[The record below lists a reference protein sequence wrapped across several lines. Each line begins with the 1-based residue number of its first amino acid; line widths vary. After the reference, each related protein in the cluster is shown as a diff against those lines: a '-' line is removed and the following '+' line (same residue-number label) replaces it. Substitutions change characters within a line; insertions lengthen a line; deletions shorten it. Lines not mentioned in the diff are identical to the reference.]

1 MLAPLA
7 PAELLYER
15 LQEPSTDSPILYR
28 ERAYLV
34 DSLHTDDDLEEH
46 LEAELSRIRRDWRN
60 RDASQFVQLS
70 LFDHRFQGEPSFPP
84 IATLS
89 WKDWQGRSEIWVRGV
104 RRSTLP
110 PGIPLS
116 LRPGAEPSLATPD
129 VPRPPGVPSTADA
142 DPPCSMEQLVLPGA
156 RATSSLPARPS
167 QPSEDASWLEPDA
180 MLEPDE
186 NDDAD
191 ELELV
196 ELAPEDGEA
205 DSGRSSLE
213 MSGAPPASAERAPAS
228 ANDNTASA
236 RDATRSSDADAG
248 SERAPDSGPAWQS
261 PDRSGEYLIPLSEES
276 SPPPSSQRVP
286 AGDELMDALFERMH
300 ELSSVLTIAAAT
312 DYVLGMLSEHIA
324 CDGVVVSGFDA
335 ARDELVV
342 MRASGQRGR
351 ELIGRRL
358 PLDVPPRGPALR
370 QGESLE
376 LRPADLA
383 RSPGPWRLLDAVP
396 IHAIVAPLWRQGR
409 LLGAIELCRNG
420 ERGPFSPG
428 HADALELVC
437 QQLADFIGDRPLD
450 LARDSLLPK
459 P

>member
-15 LQEPSTDSPILYR
+15 LQEPSTESPILYR

-60 RDASQFVQLS
+60 RDASQFVHLS
-70 LFDHRFQGEPSFPP
+70 LFDHRFQGEPTSPP

-110 PGIPLS
+110 PGIPHS
-116 LRPGAEPSLATPD
+116 LRPGAEPTLAAPD
-129 VPRPPGVPSTADA
+129 LPRPPGVPSTADA
-142 DPPCSMEQLVLPGA
+142 EPPRSFEQLVRAHA
-156 RATSSLPARPS
+156 RGTSSVPARPS
-167 QPSEDASWLEPDA
+167 APDASWLEPDA
-180 MLEPDE
+180 MLEPGE

-196 ELAPEDGEA
+196 ELAADEGEPSFEA
-205 DSGRSSLE
+205 P
-213 MSGAPPASAERAPAS
+213 GAPPASVERSPSS
-228 ANDNTASA
+228 ANGTTASE
-236 RDATRSSDADAG
+236 RDPRASDADAAG
-248 SERAPDSGPAWQS
+248 ERAPDSGPAWQS

-312 DYVLGMLSEHIA
+312 DYVLGMLGEHIP
-324 CDGVVVSGFDA
+324 CDGVVISGLDA
-335 ARDELVV
+335 TSDELVV
-342 MRASGQRGR
+342 MRASGARGS
-351 ELIGRRL
+351 ELCGRRL
-358 PLDVPPRGPALR
+358 PLDVPPRGSALR
-370 QGESLE
+370 QGEALE

-383 RSPGPWRLLDAVP
+383 RSPGPWQLFGVVP

-409 LLGAIELCRNG
+409 LLGAIELCRQG

-428 HADALELVC
+428 QSDALELVC
-437 QQLADFIGDRPLD
+437 QQLAEFIGERPLD

-459 P
+459 R

>member
-34 DSLHTDDDLEEH
+34 DSLQTDDDLEEH

-60 RDASQFVQLS
+60 RDASQFVLLS
-70 LFDHRFQGEPSFPP
+70 LFDHPFQGEATFPP

-89 WKDWQGRSEIWVRGV
+89 WKDWQGKTEIWVRGV

-110 PGIPLS
+110 PGIPSS
-116 LRPGAEPSLATPD
+116 LRPGPGHSLLAPD
-129 VPRPPGVPSTADA
+129 LPRPPAVPSGADA
-142 DPPCSMEQLVLPGA
+142 EPPHSIEQPLRPGVRPA
-156 RATSSLPARPS
+156 GTSSLPA
-167 QPSEDASWLEPDA
+167 PSEDASWLEPDA
-180 MLEPDE
+180 MLEPGE
-186 NDDAD
+186 YDDAD

-196 ELAPEDGEA
+196 ELAPEDGEP
-205 DSGRSSLE
+205 SS
-213 MSGAPPASAERAPAS
+213 MATRGAPPASAERGPAL
-228 ANDNTASA
+228 
-236 RDATRSSDADAG
+236 ADAAPSAPDVALAG
-248 SERAPDSGPAWQS
+248 DPGGERAPDSGPGWQS

-300 ELSSVLTIAAAT
+300 ELSSVLTIAAAS
-312 DYVLGMLSEHIA
+312 DYVLGMLGEHVA
-324 CDGVVVSGFDA
+324 CDGVVISGFDA

-342 MRASGQRGR
+342 MRASGARGR

-370 QGESLE
+370 QGQSLE

-396 IHAIVAPLWRQGR
+396 IHAIVAPLWRRGR

-420 ERGPFSPG
+420 ERGPFGKG
-428 HADALELVC
+428 HVDALELVC
-437 QQLADFIGDRPLD
+437 QQLAEFIGERPLD
-450 LARDSLLPK
+450 LDRDSLLPK